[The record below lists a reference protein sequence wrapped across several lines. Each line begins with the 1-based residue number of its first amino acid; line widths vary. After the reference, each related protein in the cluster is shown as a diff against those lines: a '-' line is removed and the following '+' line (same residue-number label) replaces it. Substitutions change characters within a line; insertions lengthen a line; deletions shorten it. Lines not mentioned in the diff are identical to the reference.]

1 MEEEIKTK
9 VQVQKK
15 VTEKTDNLTALFLF
29 KSKARKWRNV
39 ALIMIAILFALV
51 SHSAQQN
58 GIEGAKL
65 ESASNQPF
73 VGRITIDGVIFHDPY
88 TLKVLDSIAKK
99 ESIKALVIHIN
110 SPGGTV
116 AGSEN
121 LYMYLRKI
129 AKVKPIVVV
138 MDEVAA
144 SGGYMSALAADHIIA
159 RNGTLTGSIGV
170 LMQMRDLTGLSEKI
184 GVNQISYRSGAMKG
198 QPNPF
203 EKPSPAVN
211 KMIQDSIMDTYDF
224 FAELVAER
232 RGMDLNR
239 VKILA
244 DGRPYTG
251 RQAIK
256 NGLIDQI
263 GGEDEALAYLQ
274 DTTEYD
280 LSKLKIVDILIT
292 EDEPLNMI
300 ERFTGLLRFPSSHS
314 ELNGFISIWG
324 R

>member
-1 MEEEIKTK
+1 MEKEIKID
-9 VQVQKK
+9 VQNQKK

-29 KSKARKWRNV
+29 KSKARKWRNI
-39 ALIMIAILFALV
+39 AIIMIAILFALL

-73 VGRITIDGVIFHDPY
+73 VGRISIDGVIFHNPY
-88 TLKVLDSIAKK
+88 TLKVLDNIARK
-99 ESIKALVIHIN
+99 ESIKALVVHIN

-121 LYMYLRKI
+121 LYVHLRKI
-129 AKVKPIVVV
+129 AKEKPIVVV

-170 LMQMRDLTGLSEKI
+170 LMQMKDLTGLSEKI

-224 FAELVAER
+224 FTELVAER
-232 RGMDLNR
+232 RGMTLDR
-239 VKILA
+239 VKVLA

-256 NGLIDQI
+256 SGLIDQI
-263 GGEDEALAYLQ
+263 GGEDEALVYLQ
-274 DTTEYD
+274 SVSKYD
-280 LSKLKIVDILIT
+280 LSRLKVVDILIT
-292 EDEPLNMI
+292 EDEPLSML
-300 ERFTGLLRFPSSHS
+300 ERFTGVLKFPSAHS
-314 ELNGFISIWG
+314 EMNGFISIWG
-324 R
+324 K

>member
-1 MEEEIKTK
+1 MEEIETRVK
-9 VQVQKK
+9 QQKK

-29 KSKARKWRNV
+29 RANARKWRNI
-39 ALIMIAILFALV
+39 AIIMIAIIFAVV

-58 GIEGAKL
+58 GIEGSKL
-65 ESASNQPF
+65 ESASTSPF
-73 VGRITIDGVIFHDPY
+73 IGRITIDGVIFHNPY

-99 ESIKALVIHIN
+99 DSIKAVVVHIN

-121 LYMYLRKI
+121 LYVYLRKI

-144 SGGYMSALAADHIIA
+144 SGGYMAALASDHIIA

-170 LMQMRDLTGLSEKI
+170 LMQVRDLTGLSEKI
-184 GVNQISYRSGAMKG
+184 GVNQISYRSGEMKG
-198 QPNPF
+198 RPNPF
-203 EKPSPAVN
+203 EKPNAEVDA
-211 KMIQDSIMDTYDF
+211 MLQESIMDTYEF
-224 FAELVAER
+224 FAGMVAER
-232 RGMDLNR
+232 RKMDMKK
-239 VKILA
+239 VKVLA

-263 GGEDEALAYLQ
+263 GGEDEALAYLKE
-274 DTTEYD
+274 TSKYD
-280 LSKLKIVDILIT
+280 ISRLKIVDILIT
-292 EDEPLNMI
+292 EEEPLSML
-300 ERFTGLLRFPSSHS
+300 ERFTGVLKFPGQDSK
-314 ELNGFISIWG
+314 LKGILSIWG